1 MQIYANSVNINGFG
15 ILIRGVSGC
24 GKSDLSL
31 RLIHMG
37 SGLISDDQTIA
48 IKNNNDIIILNAP
61 ETIAGKIEIR
71 GFGILNI
78 AYDKDIALRLIVDLL
93 PVDQIERMP
102 MQNYDIILGVKIPV
116 LQLNSFEISAVEKIH
131 IILSSLNL

>member
-15 ILIRGVSGC
+15 ILIRGISGC

-37 SGLISDDQTIA
+37 SGLISDDQTA
-48 IKNNNDIIILNAP
+48 VIKKDDIIILNAP

-78 AYDKDIALRLIVDLL
+78 AYDKNIVLRLIVDLL

-102 MQNYDIILGVKIPV
+102 MQNYDIILDVKIPI
-116 LQLNSFEISAVEKIH
+116 LQLNAFEISAVEKIH
-131 IILSSLNL
+131 IILKNLKL